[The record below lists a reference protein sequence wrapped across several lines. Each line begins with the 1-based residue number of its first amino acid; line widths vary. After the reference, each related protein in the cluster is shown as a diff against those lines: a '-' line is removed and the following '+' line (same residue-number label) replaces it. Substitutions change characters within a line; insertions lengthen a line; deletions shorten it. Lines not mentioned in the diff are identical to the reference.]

1 MPFPNDGDL
10 VKPWSWNLPLEAF
23 TLGVVILLIAAIW
36 IWVRAG
42 SDRKNLPDI
51 LGRNVEDFAGTTQE
65 SNGPIP
71 LFLLLFYLVVALF
84 MIGYPVVTLIFNY
97 NY

>member
-1 MPFPNDGDL
+1 MSFPNAGDL
-10 VKPWSWNLPLEAF
+10 IKPWNWNIFLE
-23 TLGVVILLIAAIW
+23 GVVWFVVLLIAVAAITW
-36 IWVRAG
+36 TWSG
-42 SDRKNLPDI
+42 KDRKHLPDEV
-51 LGRNVEDFAGTTQE
+51 GRNVEDFAGLTQE

-84 MIGYPVVTLIFNY
+84 MIGYPAVTLIFNY

>member
-1 MPFPNDGDL
+1 MSFPNENDL

-23 TLGVVILLIAAIW
+23 TWGVVILLIVAIV

-42 SDRKNLPDI
+42 TDRKNLPDI
-51 LGRNVEDFAGTTQE
+51 VGRNVEDFAGTTQE
-65 SNGPIP
+65 GNGPIP
-71 LFLLLFYLVVALF
+71 LFLLVFYLVVALF

-97 NY
+97 DY

>member
-1 MPFPNDGDL
+1 MSFPNDADP
-10 VKPWSWNLPLEAF
+10 VKPWSWNLPLEAV
-23 TLGVVILLIAAIW
+23 TWGIIILLIAAIW
-36 IWVRAG
+36 IWVSAG
-42 SDRKNLPDI
+42 RDRKHLPDI

-65 SNGPIP
+65 GNGPIP

-97 NY
+97 DY